1 LQYRYMNHAD
11 PRRWAALAVV
21 LTATF
26 LALFDTFVVNVAAP
40 SIAADLGA
48 GDGALQ
54 LVIAAYAF
62 TYAVGLIT
70 GARLGDRAGR
80 RRVFLLGMALF
91 ALAST
96 LCAAAPTAPA
106 LVAARLLQGLGA
118 AAMVPQVL
126 ATIQRLFGEAE
137 RPRAFAIFGA
147 VAGAGVIAG
156 QALGGVLLALDP
168 FGLGW
173 RTAFAVQLPI
183 AAAALI
189 AGARVLPRDGAGGAA
204 RLDLPGAALLT
215 LTLGLLLAPLTLG
228 QTWLLAAVP
237 LAAAAFLARQRRAAA
252 PLLPPALFADRA
264 FVSGAVINLM
274 FYAEISSFFLII
286 TLLLQDGLGLD
297 ALHAGLTF
305 APLGAGFVAA
315 SLAGRGSLRG
325 GLALVCLTLAGLIP
339 VAATTHHALA
349 IAPFMLAIG
358 VGNGCVLPRLLN
370 TTLARI
376 APAHA
381 GAASGVLVTAQQ
393 VGAALGVAAVG
404 ALGADLAL
412 AMVTLALV
420 LRTARAAADAAPA
433 PPRARA
439 RGPQP
444 ARPR

>member
-1 LQYRYMNHAD
+1 MNPAVTPD
-11 PRRWAALAVV
+11 PRRWAALAVI

-40 SIAADLGA
+40 SIAADLDA
-48 GDGALQ
+48 SDGTLE

-70 GARLGDRAGR
+70 GARLGDRLGR
-80 RRVFLLGMALF
+80 RRVFLSGMALF
-91 ALAST
+91 ALAAAA
-96 LCAAAPTAPA
+96 CAAAPTAPA
-106 LVAARLLQGLGA
+106 LVGARLLQGLGA

-126 ATIQRLFGEAE
+126 ATIQHLFGEAE
-137 RPRAFAIFGA
+137 RPRAFSAFGA

-156 QALGGVLLALDP
+156 QALGGVLLALDL

-173 RTAFAVQLPI
+173 RAAFAVQLPI
-183 AAAALI
+183 AAAALA
-189 AGARVLPRDGAGGAA
+189 AGARVLPRDDDASRLTPDMRGSDD
-204 RLDLPGAALLT
+204 LDLPGAALLT
-215 LTLGLLLAPLTLG
+215 LTLALLLAPLTLG
-228 QTWLLAAVP
+228 HRALLAAAP
-237 LAAAAFLARQRRAAA
+237 FAAVAFLLRQRRAAA
-252 PLLPPALFADRA
+252 PLLPPALLGDRA

-274 FYAEISSFFLII
+274 FYAEISSFFLIV
-286 TLLLQDGLGLD
+286 TLLLQDRLGLD

-315 SLAGRGSLRG
+315 SLARRGTLRG
-325 GLALVCLTLAGLIP
+325 GLVLVCLTLAALFP
-339 VAATTHHALA
+339 VAHTTHHALL

-370 TTLARI
+370 SSLARI
-376 APAHA
+376 APANA

-412 AMVTLALV
+412 AAATLAV
-420 LRTARAAADAAPA
+420 VVASAPRTARAAPDASP
-433 PPRARA
+433 ARA
-439 RGPQP
+439 
-444 ARPR
+444 

>member
-1 LQYRYMNHAD
+1 MNPAVSPD
-11 PRRWAALAVV
+11 PRRWAALAVI

-40 SIAADLGA
+40 SIATDLDA
-48 GDGALQ
+48 GDGTLE

-70 GARLGDRAGR
+70 GARLGDRHGR
-80 RRVFLLGMALF
+80 RRVFLSGMALF
-91 ALAST
+91 ALASAA
-96 LCAAAPTAPA
+96 CAAAPAAPA

-126 ATIQRLFGEAE
+126 ATIQHLFGEAE
-137 RPRAFAIFGA
+137 RPRAFAAFGA

-173 RTAFAVQLPI
+173 RAAFAVQLPI
-183 AAAALI
+183 AAAALV
-189 AGARVLPRDGAGGAA
+189 AGARVLPRDAAGGAA
-204 RLDLPGAALLT
+204 HLDLPGAALLT

-228 QTWLLAAVP
+228 HPALLALAP
-237 LAAAAFLARQRRAAA
+237 LAAAAFLWRQRRAAA
-252 PLLPPALFADRA
+252 PLLPTALLADRA

-274 FYAEISSFFLII
+274 FYAEISSFFLIV
-286 TLLLQDGLGLD
+286 TLLLQDRLGLD

-305 APLGAGFVAA
+305 APLGVGFVAA
-315 SLAGRGSLRG
+315 SLSRRGTLRG
-325 GLALVCLTLAGLIP
+325 GLVLVCLTLAALIP
-339 VAATTHHALA
+339 VAHTTHHALA

-370 TTLARI
+370 TSLARI

-393 VGAALGVAAVG
+393 VGATLGVAAVG

-412 AMVTLALV
+412 VGATLAV
-420 LRTARAAADAAPA
+420 VVASAPRTARAARDAAPA
-433 PPRARA
+433 RAA
-439 RGPQP
+439 
-444 ARPR
+444 